1 MERRDETLKKLSELQ
16 GDGSLQMLST
26 SGLGQNPYKPST
38 AQERAEKIE
47 DRAVRQGIE
56 RLKKRHGDGNDSS
69 DSDEPRGKGK
79 GRAVEVVDI
88 GADDQEAVTTTRLET
103 AAERK
108 AREKAEGRG
117 RSGKIAMPRKANW
130 NPKAASAAA
139 EASSSDFNSSDSDD
153 DSDGDSQPVGGP
165 SRSSSPPADA
175 APRPPTTV
183 GSALKGAPVGGALK
197 SSSGSA
203 LRSSAVGSALETA
216 VGGALKMS
224 ANGSAFQPRV
234 VLRGPKKFAPARRRD
249 EESESEEEG
258 ESSEY
263 DGSDDDEEMDSNDDG
278 NEDEDGEVEAGDESE
293 EDAEDSEQPKKSRGF
308 KDWAQQQM
316 GTKEV
321 SLAPDLLSTT
331 APGTTPKPSKPIPK
345 TGEFV
350 GPLGA
355 AMSVLSSS
363 LLDGAKEGSTSRPKL
378 NRRPSVAEARM
389 ELPILAEEQGI
400 VEAVLMHPVVL
411 ICGET
416 GSGKTTQV
424 PQMLYEAGFGFPG
437 SDNPGMV
444 AVTQPRRVAA
454 VSLAE
459 RVRDELG
466 LDAKSGVVAHQI
478 RYSSTT
484 AKDTAIKFMTDG
496 VLLRELAT
504 DFLLSRYSVVVID
517 EAHERGVNTDVLV
530 GVLSRVAKLREKKW
544 REGGEGRL
552 SPLRLVIMSATLR
565 VADFAE
571 NATLFSTPPPII
583 HIGARQHPVTVHFSR
598 RTTNDYVGEAFKKV
612 SKIHSRLPPGTIL
625 VFLTGQGEIM
635 SLCRKLEAKYG
646 KKGKGKGRPVSKTI
660 ETGMLPPETL
670 EAEDV
675 DLGGDQDLAGDV
687 DDGVAEEDPEALD
700 TEEEEDAA
708 PDLELEESDT
718 PMTVLPLYS
727 LLPQDQQM
735 AVFKPPPEG
744 HRLVIVSTNVA
755 ETSLTIPGV
764 RYVVDS
770 GRAKERQYDHASGVQ
785 NFAVSWISKASAA
798 QRAGRAGRTG
808 PGHCYRLYSSAL
820 YEDHF
825 PAFSEPEILRMP
837 IEGVVLNMKAMNID
851 AVVNFPF
858 PTPPDRQA
866 LRRAESLLQ
875 HLGALE
881 KPVTTRMVA
890 GVQQK
895 GAAGGRITDLG
906 RSMAAYPVSPRFA
919 KMLVVGAQN
928 DCLSY
933 VIAIVAGMSVGDPF
947 VHENAL
953 DVNDED
959 EDDMDSARAA
969 ELAGIR
975 SEEVREKE
983 RRKDLRSKFF
993 KRTAAFDGKGESDM
1007 FKLLAA
1013 IGAYEH
1019 SPTSSFCNEYFLRH
1033 KAMQEIQQLRGQI
1046 ANIAKAEKG
1055 KLTPPDDKTRKM
1067 LRQILTAGF
1076 IDQVAVLESIALK
1089 RGGSAHASTRGIPY
1103 RALGVPEPVYI
1114 HPSSVLFHHTPPE
1127 YLVFTEVVRTS
1138 RVYVKGN
1145 TRIQPSWLAV
1155 LGKDMCTFSRP
1166 VEAAGAK
1173 SKLSADGNERDVI
1186 VIPHFGDLGVDLPP
1200 IKRKQRREGT
1210 RWIMLE

>member
-1 MERRDETLKKLSELQ
+1 M
-16 GDGSLQMLST
+16 
-26 SGLGQNPYKPST
+26 
-38 AQERAEKIE
+38 
-47 DRAVRQGIE
+47 
-56 RLKKRHGDGNDSS
+56 
-69 DSDEPRGKGK
+69 
-79 GRAVEVVDI
+79 
-88 GADDQEAVTTTRLET
+88 
-103 AAERK
+103 
-108 AREKAEGRG
+108 
-117 RSGKIAMPRKANW
+117 
-130 NPKAASAAA
+130 
-139 EASSSDFNSSDSDD
+139 
-153 DSDGDSQPVGGP
+153 
-165 SRSSSPPADA
+165 
-175 APRPPTTV
+175 
-183 GSALKGAPVGGALK
+183 
-197 SSSGSA
+197 
-203 LRSSAVGSALETA
+203 
-216 VGGALKMS
+216 
-224 ANGSAFQPRV
+224 
-234 VLRGPKKFAPARRRD
+234 LRGPKKFAPARRKA
-249 EESESEEEG
+249 EESESEDEG

-263 DGSDDDEEMDSNDDG
+263 EDSDDDEDD
-278 NEDEDGEVEAGDESE
+278 GDESGESEDDSGDSNADDDE
-293 EDAEDSEQPKKSRGF
+293 ESADGEEMPEKRARGF
-308 KDWAQQQM
+308 KDWAQERM
-316 GTKEV
+316 GTKERA
-321 SLAPDLLSTT
+321 LAPDLLSTT
-331 APGTTPKPSKPIPK
+331 APGTTPKVSKPIPK

-355 AMSVLSSS
+355 ALAVPSSS
-363 LLDGAKEGSTSRPKL
+363 LLDGTKDGSSSRPTLK
-378 NRRPSVAEARM
+378 RRPSVAEARM
-389 ELPILAEEQGI
+389 ELPILAEEQSI

-466 LDAKSGVVAHQI
+466 FDSRSGVVAHQI

-484 AKDTAIKFMTDG
+484 SPETAIKFMTDG

-504 DFLLSRYSVVVID
+504 DFLLSRYSVIVVD
-517 EAHERGVNTDVLV
+517 EAHERGVNTDVLI

-544 REGGEGRL
+544 REGGEDRL

-571 NATLFSTPPPII
+571 NATLFATPPPII
-583 HIGARQHPVTVHFSR
+583 HIGARQHPVTMHFSR

-612 SKIHSRLPPGTIL
+612 SKIHSRLPPGAIL

-646 KKGKGKGRPVSKTI
+646 KKTKGKGKPAPQAVEEGL
-660 ETGMLPPETL
+660 LPPETL

-675 DLGGDQDLAGDV
+675 DLGGDTDLAGDV
-687 DDGVAEEDPEALD
+687 DDGVADEDPDALD
-700 TEEEEDAA
+700 TEEDEEAA
-708 PDLELEESDT
+708 PDLQLEESST

-735 AVFKPPPEG
+735 AVFNPPPEG

-825 PAFSEPEILRMP
+825 PAFSAPEILRMP

-866 LRRAESLLQ
+866 LRRAEALLQ
-875 HLGALE
+875 HLGALD

-895 GAAGGRITDLG
+895 GIAGGRITDLG
-906 RSMAAYPVSPRFA
+906 RAMASYPVSPRFA
-919 KMLVVGAQN
+919 KMLVVGQQN
-928 DCLSY
+928 DCLAY

-947 VHENAL
+947 VHENSL
-953 DVNDED
+953 EVGEDDDE
-959 EDDMDSARAA
+959 DMDSARAA
-969 ELAGIR
+969 ELANIR
-975 SEEVREKE
+975 SDDVREKE
-983 RRKDLRSKFF
+983 KRKDLRGKFF
-993 KRTAAFDGKGESDM
+993 KRHAAFDGKGESDM

-1013 IGAYEH
+1013 VGAYEH
-1019 SPTSSFCNEYFLRH
+1019 SPTAAFCTEYFLRH
-1033 KAMQEIQQLRGQI
+1033 K
-1046 ANIAKAEKG
+1046 
-1055 KLTPPDDKTRKM
+1055 
-1067 LRQILTAGF
+1067 
-1076 IDQVAVLESIALK
+1076 
-1089 RGGSAHASTRGIPY
+1089 
-1103 RALGVPEPVYI
+1103 
-1114 HPSSVLFHHTPPE
+1114 
-1127 YLVFTEVVRTS
+1127 VRVS
-1138 RVYVKGN
+1138 
-1145 TRIQPSWLAV
+1145 
-1155 LGKDMCTFSRP
+1155 
-1166 VEAAGAK
+1166 
-1173 SKLSADGNERDVI
+1173 
-1186 VIPHFGDLGVDLPP
+1186 
-1200 IKRKQRREGT
+1200 
-1210 RWIMLE
+1210 